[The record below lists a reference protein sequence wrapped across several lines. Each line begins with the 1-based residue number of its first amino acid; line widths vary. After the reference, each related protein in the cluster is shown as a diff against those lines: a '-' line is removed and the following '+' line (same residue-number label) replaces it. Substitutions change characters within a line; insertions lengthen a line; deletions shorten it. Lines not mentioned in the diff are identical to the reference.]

1 MKRMKGM
8 PAEERSIFWCAIQN
22 LSQEV
27 AYRVRRYNEA
37 QDEGLNGSIRKR
49 REREMF
55 QAVEQLAVRYDEGI
69 SDAALRYF
77 SGEEAVKE
85 RDKRRGKSGKVVP

>member
-1 MKRMKGM
+1 
-8 PAEERSIFWCAIQN
+8 
-22 LSQEV
+22 
-27 AYRVRRYNEA
+27 
-37 QDEGLNGSIRKR
+37 
-49 REREMF
+49 MF
-55 QAVEQLAVRYDEGI
+55 QAVEQLAVRYDDGI